1 MKKILAVSGGVDSML
16 LLWRFRNDKDAVV
29 AHFNHGTRP
38 SADADA
44 ELVQKKASE
53 YGMEFFYEKV
63 ELGEGVSEAEARKAR
78 YDFLNDV
85 LEQVSTQA
93 GIASEA
99 KIFTAHHLNDLA
111 ETIAINLLRGTGWRG
126 LAPFSDAR
134 IEQPFIAEKMTKN
147 DILVEAA
154 KNGIIF
160 RQDPT
165 NVEEN
170 YLRNRLRKNVAAMKK
185 DELLKIYN
193 LYERQ
198 AKIRQEIE
206 TITGSLVADVAEQ
219 KMPTGHMQYSRV
231 FFRLLDDDVALE
243 VLRSVVT
250 RCDVS
255 LTRPQLKDFL
265 TAVREYLPGK
275 RFNLPGDRMAEIRK
289 NWFSL

>member
-44 ELVQKKASE
+44 ELVRKKVAE
-53 YGMEFFYEKV
+53 YGLEFFYKKV

-78 YDFLNDV
+78 YDFLSDV
-85 LEQVSTQA
+85 LEQVNARADTT
-93 GIASEA
+93 SEV

-134 IEQPFIAEKMTKN
+134 VERPFITEKMTKN

-154 KNGIIF
+154 KNGIVF

-170 YLRNRLRKNVAAMKK
+170 YLRNRLRKNVAEMGK
-185 DELLKIYN
+185 DELLKIYD
-193 LYERQ
+193 LYEKQTR
-198 AKIRQEIE
+198 IRQKAE
-206 TITGSLVADVAEQ
+206 TIIDSVVAEI
-219 KMPTGHMQYSRV
+219 PTQYPRG
-231 FFRLLDDDVALE
+231 FFQSLDDDVALE
-243 VLRSVVT
+243 ILRGVVAKYGI
-250 RCDVS
+250 S

-275 RFNLPGDRMAEIRK
+275 KFNLPGDRMVEIRK